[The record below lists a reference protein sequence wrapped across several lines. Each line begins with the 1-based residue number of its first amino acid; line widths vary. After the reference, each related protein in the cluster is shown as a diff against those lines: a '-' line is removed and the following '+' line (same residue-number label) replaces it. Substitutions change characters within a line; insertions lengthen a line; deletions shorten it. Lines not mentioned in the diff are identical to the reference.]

1 MNNLPDYIYKKFK
14 AIESTDDME
23 KSRQVLAFE
32 LEDEADRGFL
42 YALSTVLMRDIAPP
56 QEVIDKCET
65 YLPLVTRRD
74 PRHALQCYRI
84 WAYQD
89 LKDHDKAISLQLEQ
103 VAEYPDGGSTQL
115 KIAENY
121 KEREDTDNAIKYYE
135 EYMTL
140 SGDSVDTDEYV
151 ALAELYETQNDFKNS
166 AKYYQKAAAWEA
178 RFSADYWQKTGRA
191 LALDE
196 QEDEAMFYFKFALK
210 INPKD
215 AYTHYYMGRVYQNK
229 QDKYRALHHY
239 TEALKINPDFA
250 EVHLNIGAMEF
261 DQEGDVK
268 TAIACFERAI
278 DSKADDKLL
287 KILYNNLK
295 NMYKIIL
302 DHEKSDYYRGKLYEL
317 VGLPA
322 DTGEFLDEVKRLIE
336 ENDNAAYNDNDDE
349 DEDDDSDDLIQEK

>member
-14 AIESTDDME
+14 AIESTDAME

-42 YALSTVLMRDIAPP
+42 YALSTVLMRDVASP
-56 QEVIDKCET
+56 QEIIDKCET

-89 LKDHDKAISLQLEQ
+89 LKDHDKAINLRLEQ

-121 KEREDTDNAIKYYE
+121 KECGDTANAIKYYE

-140 SGDSVDTDEYV
+140 RGDSVDTDEYV
-151 ALAELYETQNDFKNS
+151 ALAELYETQGDFKES
-166 AKYYQKAAAWEA
+166 AKNHQKAAAWES
-178 RFSADYWQKTGRA
+178 RFSADHWQKTGRA
-191 LALDE
+191 LALDG
-196 QEDEAMFYFKFALK
+196 QEKEAMFYFKFSLK

-215 AYTHYYMGRVYQNK
+215 AYTHFYMGRVYQNK

-239 TEALKINPDFA
+239 TEALKIDPDFA
-250 EVHLNIGAMEF
+250 AVHLNIGTMEF
-261 DQEGDVK
+261 NEEGDVK

-278 DSKADDKLL
+278 DAKADEKLL
-287 KILYNNLK
+287 KILYSNLR

-317 VGLPA
+317 AGLPA
-322 DTGEFLDEVKRLIE
+322 ETGELLDDIKRFIE
-336 ENDNAAYNDNDDE
+336 ENDNEAY
-349 DEDDDSDDLIQEK
+349 DDDDDDDDDISDDLIQDK